1 MSYFNII
8 GYGNIPAA
16 SPAEIRAAVEELAPS
31 LIDEKMGDYA
41 KKDDVETTLEGYAT
55 KGDISGFID
64 RSTATQIASTTTSQ
78 QISRKQEDGEMN
90 DIRVFPSFADFDA
103 NGVEGVEYVDSS
115 TGVEYIWKDSD
126 GKYHP
131 INDVLSRPEIDE
143 MFN

>member
-78 QISRKQEDGEMN
+78 QISRKQESGEMD
-90 DIRVFPSFADFDA
+90 DIRVFPSYSDFDPI
-103 NGVEGVEYVDSS
+103 GVEGIEYVDSS
-115 TGVEYIWKDSD
+115 TGVEYIWKDNEY
-126 GKYHP
+126 KP